1 MTIQPTLDLFADD
14 PTLEPVPLD
23 PSCCVSQWWEGVER
37 HDWSC
42 PVVQAELAE
51 LAEREALVR
60 QLIKTSGPVV
70 PVQPTYDQIT
80 FDVRGTPTTQ
90 GSKRAIPIYRGGKGA
105 KVFTGHSALVEAG
118 GAKLKAWRT
127 DVKDAAESYA
137 GRFPRGTGLVV
148 VIYFSMQRPKSAP
161 KKRRTY
167 PVTKPDVDKLI
178 RAVLD
183 SLKDAA
189 LYFDDGQVLKAT
201 GEKDYAGF
209 GNGPDHPGARIV
221 VSRVSG

>member
-1 MTIQPTLDLFADD
+1 
-14 PTLEPVPLD
+14 
-23 PSCCVSQWWEGVER
+23 VSTWWEGIER

-42 PVVQAELAE
+42 PVVQAELAA
-51 LAEREALVR
+51 LSEREALVR
-60 QLIKTSGPVV
+60 QLIKATPVA
-70 PVQPTYDQIT
+70 PVMETYDPVT

-105 KVFTGHSALVEAG
+105 KVFTGHSALVESG
-118 GAKLKAWRT
+118 GPKLKAWRT
-127 DVKDAAESYA
+127 DVKDAAEQYA

-148 VIYFSMQRPKSAP
+148 VIYFSMARPKSAP

-183 SLKDAA
+183 ALKDAA
-189 LYFDDGQVLKAT
+189 LYFDDGQVLDAR
-201 GEKDYAGF
+201 GVKDYAGF
-209 GNGPDHPGARIV
+209 GNGPAHPGARIT
-221 VSRVSG
+221 VSHAVA